1 MDFGA
6 DRVSGGIYTTT
17 VEILGGSYT
26 VVEWGD
32 PAVGSTVV
40 GDPIPM
46 SITEGRIN
54 VATESD
60 PGVVTTHYYTGR
72 APAGT
77 QVTAAQRL
85 RDTVS
90 GIIYLIDYVNTPNA
104 VGTPGDVRLDL
115 RRVT

>member
-6 DRVSGGIYTTT
+6 DHVSGGIYTTT
-17 VEILGGSYT
+17 VEILGGSDT
-26 VVEWGD
+26 MDEWGY
-32 PAVGSTVV
+32 PAEGSTVV
-40 GDPIPM
+40 GSPIPM
-46 SITEGRIN
+46 SITEQRIT

-60 PGVVTTHYYTGR
+60 AGNVTTHYYTGR

-77 QVTAAQRL
+77 VVTQAQRL

-104 VGTPGDVRLDL
+104 VGTPGDIRLDL